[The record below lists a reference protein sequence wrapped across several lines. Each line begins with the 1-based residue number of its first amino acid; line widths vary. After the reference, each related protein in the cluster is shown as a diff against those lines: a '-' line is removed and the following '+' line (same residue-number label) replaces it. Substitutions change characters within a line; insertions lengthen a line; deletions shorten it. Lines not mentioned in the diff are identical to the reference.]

1 MRANHFEVFST
12 SIAQL
17 IKAVQYLKSCKMAQ
31 YGLKGTTALCLCQI
45 LESEDGLTAG
55 ELAEQGEIDKAQ
67 VSRCMTELS
76 ERGFVLRN
84 NAEGRC
90 YKQKYQL
97 TAEGRAAAEDIT
109 AAASRVQESVS
120 KNISEADL
128 NVFYQTLYKLCENF
142 AALLEEESEA

>member
-17 IKAVQYLKSCKMAQ
+17 IKAVQFLKSRKMAQ

-45 LESEDGLTAG
+45 LDSEDGLTAG

-76 ERGFVLRN
+76 EKGFVLRN
-84 NAEGRC
+84 DAEGRR

-97 TAEGRAAAEDIT
+97 TVEGRVAAEDI
-109 AAASRVQESVS
+109 AAAARRVQETVS
-120 KNISEADL
+120 KNISDADL

-142 AALLEEESEA
+142 AALLEEEGE

>member
-17 IKAVQYLKSCKMAQ
+17 IKAVQFLKSRKMAQ

-45 LESEDGLTAG
+45 LDSDGGLTAG

-67 VSRCMTELS
+67 VSRCMGEFA
-76 ERGFVLRN
+76 EKGFVVRN
-84 NAEGRC
+84 DEEGRR

-97 TAEGRAAAEDIT
+97 TAEGRAAAEDI
-109 AAASRVQESVS
+109 AAAARRVQETVS
-120 KNISEADL
+120 KNISDADL

-142 AALLEEESEA
+142 AALLEEETE